1 MRSAG
6 TGTTRVPADL
16 VPGAPGGSD
25 VARRHGGLT
34 RAIKGEIGEQMKTVA
49 DLPVVDIDDEAFWQ
63 DVYPALHEARSISPV
78 GVTPGGLLYVLGFDE
93 VDGVLKDKRFGAFDQ
108 LALMGVTSGRVWE
121 WWQRVMF
128 SNNDPVH
135 GRLRKLVNRAFTPPQ
150 IERKREVMGRIA
162 EGVVADAVAKGSVD
176 VMETMA
182 HELPSRVMAALLAI
196 PEVDREQ
203 FAGWTT
209 DIGLAFGAATDLVV
223 WRRVEDAL
231 LSLDDYVAAL
241 IEQRRGKAGDDLL
254 SELIAAEES
263 GDRLSTQELIDLVEN
278 LLFAGHDTT
287 RGAAGVL
294 LRMIAVHP
302 EMLAL
307 ARSDD
312 GAVKVMVEEV
322 LRYE

>member
-1 MRSAG
+1 HVPDDGRLLADDRSAG
-6 TGTTRVPADL
+6 PLFRRAVRQAVRGGQPDVVPDPQDDHKDHVPLLLDPALPDKVRAALGCEEELNRGDPDDL

-162 EGVVADAVAKGSVD
+162 EG
-176 VMETMA
+176 
-182 HELPSRVMAALLAI
+182 
-196 PEVDREQ
+196 
-203 FAGWTT
+203 
-209 DIGLAFGAATDLVV
+209 
-223 WRRVEDAL
+223 
-231 LSLDDYVAAL
+231 
-241 IEQRRGKAGDDLL
+241 
-254 SELIAAEES
+254 
-263 GDRLSTQELIDLVEN
+263 
-278 LLFAGHDTT
+278 
-287 RGAAGVL
+287 
-294 LRMIAVHP
+294 
-302 EMLAL
+302 
-307 ARSDD
+307 
-312 GAVKVMVEEV
+312 
-322 LRYE
+322 